1 MWRSITEEGT
11 AWTKRL
17 AEAGETVENE
27 GALRSKSRHERSTK
41 QLRLKTY
48 DALKL
53 GPLNRSHL
61 INVQRS
67 SDKVESLGHIG
78 NYLFCQRLRTH
89 VSKQASR
96 FGFSKDILTSIKGTD
111 ALIFQLLRLRSRWW
125 QKCEKKSCG
134 RSVALHFRGIPGI
147 ASRKAETVNNTIKM
161 LIFLL
166 LFSPRFLLQFV
177 CIFVPGINRVG
188 ENCIDLTFE
197 LYPKGTLPSSDNNS
211 LGCSDWLLILVL
223 KRNTWLYAKAEFLL
237 AKLGTYDVGIS
248 IFRHYFGPN

>member
-11 AWTKRL
+11 TWTKRL

-96 FGFSKDILTSIKGTD
+96 FGFSKDSLTSIK
-111 ALIFQLLRLRSRWW
+111 IRSY
-125 QKCEKKSCG
+125 
-134 RSVALHFRGIPGI
+134 IPII
-147 ASRKAETVNNTIKM
+147 ATKEPMRTKI
-161 LIFLL
+161 
-166 LFSPRFLLQFV
+166 
-177 CIFVPGINRVG
+177 
-188 ENCIDLTFE
+188 
-197 LYPKGTLPSSDNNS
+197 
-211 LGCSDWLLILVL
+211 
-223 KRNTWLYAKAEFLL
+223 
-237 AKLGTYDVGIS
+237 
-248 IFRHYFGPN
+248 

>member
-1 MWRSITEEGT
+1 MWRSITGVGT

-96 FGFSKDILTSIKGTD
+96 FGFSKGTLTSIKGTD
-111 ALIFQLLRLRSRWW
+111 ALIFQLLRLRDDDKNVKKNLVVVLLRYILEASQVLQAEK
-125 QKCEKKSCG
+125 QK
-134 RSVALHFRGIPGI
+134 L
-147 ASRKAETVNNTIKM
+147 
-161 LIFLL
+161 
-166 LFSPRFLLQFV
+166 
-177 CIFVPGINRVG
+177 
-188 ENCIDLTFE
+188 
-197 LYPKGTLPSSDNNS
+197 
-211 LGCSDWLLILVL
+211 
-223 KRNTWLYAKAEFLL
+223 
-237 AKLGTYDVGIS
+237 
-248 IFRHYFGPN
+248 